1 VKSFLRRWRRSILL
15 QVIGSSVL
23 ISIVV
28 TSIVGTLLYSRI
40 SDGIYREKAH
50 AAVAEAQS
58 LADYTQSQLD
68 ITRYRTDLSLT
79 KVISGIL
86 RVADVS
92 PTTSVRET
100 ILLATPQTAKS
111 STVYQGTS
119 NDVLISTIPD
129 AMRKIVRKDFFSD
142 PLRVKILYK
151 GRPNQSIEAI
161 AVGRVIGIPPNYIYE
176 IYYLFP
182 LTQQSQ
188 LIDLI
193 RGWMLG
199 TAGVLTLMIALII
212 WYVVRKVVLPVRE
225 VAEVAEKLTEGDLG
239 RRLAIRG
246 EDEMGRLAVS
256 FNEMA
261 LAMQQQISRL
271 ENLSRLQQRFVSDV
285 SHELRTPLT
294 TIRMASQ
301 ILYDSRGSL
310 DPAAS
315 RSAELLISQIERF
328 ETLLTDLLEVSR
340 FDARAAILETKDIDL
355 KPLVLKVIDE
365 LQANEMPEFNFQG
378 PDSEYR
384 AEVDDRRIERI
395 IRNLI
400 SNAIDHSENKGV
412 TVTMAQSEHEVAIGV
427 RDYGIGFT
435 DRDAERLFDR
445 FWRADPSRSRV
456 RGGTG
461 LGLSIALDDAK
472 LHQGTL
478 KAWGRPGSG
487 ANFVVTLPK
496 NPGIPIASDPIEVI
510 PSDQS
515 STLLPDFDSD
525 DI

>member
-1 VKSFLRRWRRSILL
+1 MKRFLRRWRRSILL

-28 TSIVGTLLYSRI
+28 TTIVGTLLYSRI

-86 RVADVS
+86 RVTDVS

-111 STVYQGTS
+111 SKVYQGTS
-119 NDVLISTIPD
+119 NNVLISTIPD
-129 AMRKIVRKDFFSD
+129 SMRKIVRKDFFSD
-142 PLRVKILYK
+142 PLRVKIRYK
-151 GRPNQSIEAI
+151 GRPNQSIDAI

-182 LTQQSQ
+182 LTQQSE

-261 LAMQQQISRL
+261 LSMQQQISRL

-301 ILYDSRGSL
+301 ILYDSRDSL
-310 DPAAS
+310 DSAAS

-340 FDARAAILETKDIDL
+340 FDARAAILETKDVDL
-355 KPLVLKVIDE
+355 KPLVLKVIDQ
-365 LQANEMPEFNFQG
+365 LQANEMPDFSFQG
-378 PDSEYR
+378 ADNEYR

-412 TVTMAQSEHEVAIGV
+412 TVTMVQTEYEVAIGV

-435 DRDAERLFDR
+435 DRDADRLFDR

-496 NPGIPIASDPIEVI
+496 NPGIPITSDPIDVI

-515 STLLPDFDSD
+515 STLLSDFDSD

>member
-1 VKSFLRRWRRSILL
+1 
-15 QVIGSSVL
+15 
-23 ISIVV
+23 
-28 TSIVGTLLYSRI
+28 
-40 SDGIYREKAH
+40 
-50 AAVAEAQS
+50 
-58 LADYTQSQLD
+58 
-68 ITRYRTDLSLT
+68 LS
-79 KVISGIL
+79 
-86 RVADVS
+86 
-92 PTTSVRET
+92 
-100 ILLATPQTAKS
+100 
-111 STVYQGTS
+111 
-119 NDVLISTIPD
+119 
-129 AMRKIVRKDFFSD
+129 
-142 PLRVKILYK
+142 
-151 GRPNQSIEAI
+151 
-161 AVGRVIGIPPNYIYE
+161 
-176 IYYLFP
+176 
-182 LTQQSQ
+182 
-188 LIDLI
+188 
-193 RGWMLG
+193 
-199 TAGVLTLMIALII
+199 
-212 WYVVRKVVLPVRE
+212 
-225 VAEVAEKLTEGDLG
+225 
-239 RRLAIRG
+239 
-246 EDEMGRLAVS
+246 
-256 FNEMA
+256 
-261 LAMQQQISRL
+261 MQQQISRL

-310 DPAAS
+310 DSAAS

-340 FDARAAILETKDIDL
+340 FDARAAILETKDVDL
-355 KPLVLKVIDE
+355 KPLVLKVIDQ
-365 LQANEMPEFNFQG
+365 LQANEMPDFSFQG
-378 PDSEYR
+378 SDNEYR

-412 TVTMAQSEHEVAIGV
+412 TVTMVQTEYEVAIGV

-435 DRDAERLFDR
+435 DRDADRLFDR

-496 NPGIPIASDPIEVI
+496 NPGIPITSDPIDVI

-515 STLLPDFDSD
+515 STLLSDFDSD

>member
-1 VKSFLRRWRRSILL
+1 MF
-15 QVIGSSVL
+15 
-23 ISIVV
+23 V
-28 TSIVGTLLYSRI
+28 TAIVGTLLYSRI
-40 SDGIYREKAH
+40 SDGIYREKAN

-58 LADYTQSQLD
+58 LTDYTQAQLD
-68 ITRYRTDLSLT
+68 ATRYRTDISLT
-79 KVISGIL
+79 KVISDIF
-86 RVADVS
+86 RVSDVS
-92 PTTSVRET
+92 PTTSIRET
-100 ILLATPQTAKS
+100 IMLASPQTAKKSHNFEGS
-111 STVYQGTS
+111 SNG
-119 NDVLISTIPD
+119 VLISTIPQEL
-129 AMRKIVRKDFFSD
+129 RKEVRKTFYSKSM
-142 PLRVKILYK
+142 RVKISYQD
-151 GRPNQSIEAI
+151 RASASIDAI
-161 AVGRVIGIPPNYIYE
+161 AVGRVIGIPPSYIYE

-188 LIDLI
+188 LISLI

-199 TAGVLTLMIALII
+199 TAGVLILMIAII
-212 WYVVRKVVLPVRE
+212 TWYVVRKVVLPVRE
-225 VAEVAEKLTEGDLG
+225 VADVAEKLSEGDLG
-239 RRLAIRG
+239 RRLAVRG
-246 EDEMGRLAVS
+246 EDEMGRLAIS

-261 LAMQQQISRL
+261 LSMQQQISRL

-301 ILYDSRGSL
+301 ILYDSRSAL

-340 FDARAAILETKDIDL
+340 FDARAAILETKDVDL
-355 KPLVLKVIDE
+355 KPLVLKVIDQ
-365 LQANEMPEFNFQG
+365 LQAHEIADFSFQG
-378 PDSEYR
+378 PDNEYR
-384 AEVDDRRIERI
+384 AHVDDRRIERI

-412 TVTMAQSEHEVAIGV
+412 TVTMRQSEHEVAIGV
-427 RDYGIGFT
+427 RDHGIGFT
-435 DRDAERLFDR
+435 DRDADRLFDR

-478 KAWGRPGSG
+478 KAWGRPGNG
-487 ANFVVTLPK
+487 AHFVVTLPK
-496 NPGIPIASDPIEVI
+496 NPGIPITGDPIEVI

-525 DI
+525 EN